1 MNIQLLTP
9 YIGINNNKNQNVNKT
24 VTAGTNL
31 ITPMAKPLNAD
42 TVSFGNAVKVANRM
56 ADHVQSSYEADVP
69 RLIRIA
75 TTFLDVL
82 ESVAGKSKGKYV
94 FDRAYCEQSPV
105 KSSASYVDKVTRSGS
120 FDIRDKVRTTLYC
133 RDLNDLSLLVADL
146 LPELKLRGYVLD
158 KVPMSIK
165 DLMKRGYVPADK
177 DLKNL
182 NKTINVPDLDV
193 RLDNVSDQV
202 GVLPSE
208 LRYSISKPQKSGY
221 KDIQMRLVRDFIDNK
236 RTPVLHELLI
246 LCGENMAK
254 AKHFESERIYSH
266 LRKFDDLNIE
276 FSDDASSV
284 SSAKAKRYIELIE
297 TMMRGKVSQKLYQN
311 AENKDVY
318 DIADEIPIFF
328 TESDAQMFENY
339 FIGLKKHIDLLYRE
353 AKKDPKVDAETL
365 KQLNKDH
372 REDKSSITKIH
383 DALRTVVDEFME
395 KTPDSKSKATPKKK
409 S

>member
-24 VTAGTNL
+24 VTSGTNL

-120 FDIRDKVRTTLYC
+120 FDIRDKVRATLYC

-236 RTPVLHELLI
+236 RTPVL
-246 LCGENMAK
+246 
-254 AKHFESERIYSH
+254 
-266 LRKFDDLNIE
+266 
-276 FSDDASSV
+276 
-284 SSAKAKRYIELIE
+284 
-297 TMMRGKVSQKLYQN
+297 
-311 AENKDVY
+311 
-318 DIADEIPIFF
+318 
-328 TESDAQMFENY
+328 
-339 FIGLKKHIDLLYRE
+339 
-353 AKKDPKVDAETL
+353 
-365 KQLNKDH
+365 
-372 REDKSSITKIH
+372 
-383 DALRTVVDEFME
+383 
-395 KTPDSKSKATPKKK
+395 
-409 S
+409 